1 MNEARD
7 VDPGTRGAAPGFLD
21 RPVGPADP
29 GPALGPQLTAT
40 PGLAEIDGLVRSA
53 WLAIVTVGAA
63 LALGIFLIDSLLPI
77 GSHHAYKAIGGYL
90 VLLVPVLAFLRAHR
104 PHRHFGPANTVT
116 LLRAAMVCLL
126 ASLFG
131 EAWSDLEL
139 FVACVAT
146 VALTLDGVD
155 GWLAR
160 LRGTQSSFGARFD
173 MEIDALLV
181 LVLSLLA
188 WQSGKAGAWVL
199 AVGLMR
205 YAFVAASYAWPW
217 LARPLPPSQRRK
229 TVCVLELIALIAC
242 VAPVLP
248 DGWRTA
254 AAVDAV
260 LLATWSFAID
270 VAWLH
275 RRRHDPAVPG

>member
-1 MNEARD
+1 MGEARD
-7 VDPGTRGAAPGFLD
+7 DDLMTVP
-21 RPVGPADP
+21 
-29 GPALGPQLTAT
+29 
-40 PGLAEIDGLVRSA
+40 PGLDGIDGLVRSA
-53 WLAIVTVGAA
+53 WLAIIAVGAA
-63 LALGIFLIDSLLPI
+63 LVLGIVLLDPLLPT
-77 GSHHAYKAIGGYL
+77 GSRHAYKAIGGYL
-90 VLLVPVLAFLRAHR
+90 LLLVPVLSFLRAHR
-104 PHRHFGPANTVT
+104 PHRRFGPANTVT
-116 LLRAAMVCLL
+116 LFRAAMVCLL
-126 ASLFG
+126 ASFYG
-131 EAWSDLEL
+131 EAWGGLEL

-160 LRGTQSSFGARFD
+160 LRGTQSRFGARFD

-205 YAFVAASYAWPW
+205 YAFVAASYGLPW

-248 DGWRTA
+248 DPWRTA

-260 LLATWSFAID
+260 LLAAWSFAID
-270 VAWLH
+270 IAWLH
-275 RRRHDPAVPG
+275 RRRRDPVVPE

>member
-1 MNEARD
+1 MGDARD
-7 VDPGTRGAAPGFLD
+7 DDMMAVASGVDD
-21 RPVGPADP
+21 
-29 GPALGPQLTAT
+29 
-40 PGLAEIDGLVRSA
+40 IDGLVRSA
-53 WLAIVTVGAA
+53 WLAIIAVGGA
-63 LALGIFLIDSLLPI
+63 LVLGIILLDPLLPI
-77 GSHHAYKAIGGYL
+77 GSRHAYKAIGGYL
-90 VLLVPVLAFLRAHR
+90 LLMVPVLAFLRAHR
-104 PHRHFGPANTVT
+104 PHRRFGPANTVT
-116 LLRAAMVCLL
+116 LFRAAMVCLL
-126 ASLFG
+126 ASLYG
-131 EAWSDLEL
+131 EAWSGLEL

-160 LRGTQSSFGARFD
+160 LRGTQSRFGARFD

-205 YAFVAASYAWPW
+205 YAFVAASYAWTW
-217 LARPLPPSQRRK
+217 LERPLPPSQRRK
-229 TVCVLELIALIAC
+229 TVCVLELLALILC
-242 VAPVLP
+242 VAPLLP

-260 LLATWSFAID
+260 LLAAWSFAVDI
-270 VAWLH
+270 AWLH
-275 RRRHDPAVPG
+275 RRRHEPMVRG

>member
-1 MNEARD
+1 MA
-7 VDPGTRGAAPGFLD
+7 VGRGLDGF
-21 RPVGPADP
+21 
-29 GPALGPQLTAT
+29 
-40 PGLAEIDGLVRSA
+40 DGLVRSA
-53 WLAIVTVGAA
+53 WLAIIAVGAA
-63 LALGIFLIDSLLPI
+63 LVLGILLLNPLLPI
-77 GSHHAYKAIGGYL
+77 GSLHAYKAIGGYL
-90 VLLVPVLAFLRAHR
+90 LLLVPVLAFLRLHR
-104 PHRHFGPANTVT
+104 PHQRFGPANTVT
-116 LLRAAMVCLL
+116 LVRAAIVCLL
-126 ASLFG
+126 ASLYG
-131 EAWSDLEL
+131 ESWSGLEL

-160 LRGTQSSFGARFD
+160 LRGTQSRFGARFD
-173 MEIDALLV
+173 METDSLLV

-205 YAFVAASYAWPW
+205 YVFVAAACAWPW
-217 LARPLPPSQRRK
+217 LARPLPTSQRRK

-248 DGWRTA
+248 DAWRTA

-260 LLATWSFAID
+260 LLAAWSFAID
-270 VAWLH
+270 IAWLH
-275 RRRHDPAVPG
+275 RRRHDPMVRE